1 MERFVADYHMEHA
14 EPVKA
19 DIKKNGKKVAV
30 VGSGPSGITCAGE
43 LIKKGYD
50 VTVFEALHKAG
61 GVLSYGIPEFRLPKA
76 LVAREI
82 KSVEDLGVDIE
93 TNVIVGRSVT
103 IDELMEDG
111 YEAVFVGSGAG
122 LPRFLNIPGENLLGS
137 KNHASFCGWQQGK
150 LCGVFSALLLSEP
163 PFLPH

>member
-61 GVLSYGIPEFRLPKA
+61 GVLSYGIPEFRLPKDKV
-76 LVAREI
+76 VAAEI
-82 KSVEDLGVDIE
+82 GISCKRNQERRRPWCRYRD
-93 TNVIVGRSVT
+93 
-103 IDELMEDG
+103 
-111 YEAVFVGSGAG
+111 
-122 LPRFLNIPGENLLGS
+122 
-137 KNHASFCGWQQGK
+137 
-150 LCGVFSALLLSEP
+150 
-163 PFLPH
+163 

>member
-76 LVAREI
+76 LVAAREI
-82 KSVEDLGVDIE
+82 ACNNTYCAQS
-93 TNVIVGRSVT
+93 TCPRSDVCRRT
-103 IDELMEDG
+103 G
-111 YEAVFVGSGAG
+111 Y
-122 LPRFLNIPGENLLGS
+122 
-137 KNHASFCGWQQGK
+137 
-150 LCGVFSALLLSEP
+150 
-163 PFLPH
+163 